1 MIKLLHSRNISNFI
15 FSLFN
20 PKVKNLPSSTPN
32 LLPEE
37 IIEKSSPSVFS
48 IYGESSTQCKFGTG
62 FFISPEGKA
71 LTANHVIENNT
82 NLLAQLDSGLEFSF
96 KVLEK
101 NCELDIALLKFD
113 LPTRVP
119 FLSLGNSSLCRKGQ
133 QVLTLGSPNQDT
145 FKEFFISYISSVNH
159 FRLSGEEGKK
169 TEDFSMEEHRKFFV
183 LTQGALRKGFSGAP
197 LISFKGDVLGLHIQ
211 NIKRVKKDHS
221 LDEAA
226 FVPSN
231 VLKMFVDEK
240 TQIYSKFHD
249 FGISFE
255 ELHFGLLVMQVENK
269 SPAEIAGIAVGD
281 VVVGVNGKDVKKY
294 TDFVAA
300 VTLENTEK
308 IDLKVKRI
316 SSFSNFTLYPSPRN

>member
-1 MIKLLHSRNISNFI
+1 
-15 FSLFN
+15 
-20 PKVKNLPSSTPN
+20 
-32 LLPEE
+32 
-37 IIEKSSPSVFS
+37 
-48 IYGESSTQCKFGTG
+48 
-62 FFISPEGKA
+62 
-71 LTANHVIENNT
+71 
-82 NLLAQLDSGLEFSF
+82 
-96 KVLEK
+96 
-101 NCELDIALLKFD
+101 
-113 LPTRVP
+113 
-119 FLSLGNSSLCRKGQ
+119 
-133 QVLTLGSPNQDT
+133 
-145 FKEFFISYISSVNH
+145 
-159 FRLSGEEGKK
+159 
-169 TEDFSMEEHRKFFV
+169 MEEHRKFFV